1 MLLSTAVG
9 ARTQPRLETRVLV
22 DDPDAAVVT
31 VEGPDKA
38 LVKPPKPPSAVDKV
52 DVVPVP
58 IVVLTAN
65 PAALSLSSSVDMSS
79 ADLLNHRWFPNN
91 FNNYSSA
98 FSIARDATL

>member
-1 MLLSTAVG
+1 MSTAVG
-9 ARTQPRLETRVLV
+9 ARTPPKLETRVLV

-31 VEGPDKA
+31 VEGPLIEFA
-38 LVKPPKPPSAVDKV
+38 KPPKPPSAVDKV

-58 IVVLTAN
+58 IVVLTVKA
-65 PAALSLSSSVDMSS
+65 AALCLSSSVAMAH

-98 FSIARDATL
+98 FSEARDAKL